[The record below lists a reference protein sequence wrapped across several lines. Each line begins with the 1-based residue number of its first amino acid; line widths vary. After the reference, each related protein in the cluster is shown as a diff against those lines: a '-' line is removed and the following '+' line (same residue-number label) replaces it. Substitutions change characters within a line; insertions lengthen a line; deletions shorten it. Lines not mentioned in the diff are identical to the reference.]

1 MSKHLQTTKEAY
13 LEMMKSLLE
22 ERREITA
29 AYNEIKGKVA
39 EIDKMLLAGDSGKVT
54 KEEAAQEKP
63 KVFNLSPNGFSGYNA
78 EPIEPTKITKPLKI
92 NATIDQVSN
101 EEIEVL
107 REVSKIPEAT
117 IESNEDEKIKVKIPV
132 EGITVERLEKLR
144 EMLQTAK
151 PFKQAPKE
159 KLNVAQATEQMKE
172 AFMNFGKAANEF
184 KNRANPQKANK
195 PKKKQGGDGMG
206 SRGGA
211 LGKKGKEAI
220 VEILKEHGSA
230 MQVKQLQQKLSDRF
244 NTEVLMQSLSVILH
258 KMKQKDKRIQ
268 SAGRGYVIFKD

>member
-54 KEEAAQEKP
+54 KEEVPNVIKEEVPEVKLKPEYVKTEGEK
-63 KVFNLSPNGFSGYNA
+63 L
-78 EPIEPTKITKPLKI
+78 KIT
-92 NATIDQVSN
+92 
-101 EEIEVL
+101 
-107 REVSKIPEAT
+107 
-117 IESNEDEKIKVKIPV
+117 IPV
-132 EGITVERLEKLR
+132 EEITTEKLEILR
-144 EMLQTAK
+144 EAVKKAQ

-184 KNRANPQKANK
+184 KNRTNPQKEDK
-195 PKKKQGGDGMG
+195 PKKKQGGGGLG
-206 SRGGA
+206 SRGGVT
-211 LGKKGKEAI
+211 GKKGREAI
-220 VEILKEHGSA
+220 VEILKERGSA
-230 MQVKQLQQKLSDRF
+230 MKVTELQKELSDRF
-244 NTEVLMQSLSVILH
+244 NTEVLIQSLSMVLH
-258 KMKQKDKRIQ
+258 TMKKKDKRIQ